1 MARYHREG
9 GLHGDRPAP
18 ASKYLLGPLY
28 DPEPSQVFAT
38 RFQTLPPTPPAS
50 ADHKGPAD
58 QDDVEQP
65 FLRRMLSRSNSV
77 TSKPLAPSPPR
88 TRYPPISGLERKRSV
103 HTANPP
109 PSRWNQGTIL
119 SRANSVATSRPT
131 DTMAAVGNQDRPR
144 RRAGSLAE
152 RYPGNRSHRPL
163 ETRTQ
168 GHSAGDAGGSLPRR
182 TVSLR
187 ERYPGDMS
195 HRPLAVLT
203 RQHRAADAAPHLHNH
218 RRQQPSDTID
228 SLDITGPV
236 PGVQYHHEG
245 PFDATSKARN
255 AKKNAPIDA
264 VMGTNLEAIKATPA
278 EYLQDSFVKNYPLQG
293 TATIPPGMPDM
304 SGRTMEY
311 QEGADLMRE
320 DDAAGGPY
328 RRWDHVRYRD
338 DDLKGKGEPT
348 FSEDQRR
355 DRKARGKQAAAAAA
369 AAGHGTAAWYEMQ
382 PTLFP
387 TGQKEGGAHVR
398 QRSVSSAADPFL
410 DDADDYGMPG
420 SSGVQRSNT
429 AGKSL
434 SQSLK
439 RRFGSL
445 RKKRGSEEAGY

>member
-1 MARYHREG
+1 
-9 GLHGDRPAP
+9 
-18 ASKYLLGPLY
+18 
-28 DPEPSQVFAT
+28 
-38 RFQTLPPTPPAS
+38 
-50 ADHKGPAD
+50 
-58 QDDVEQP
+58 
-65 FLRRMLSRSNSV
+65 
-77 TSKPLAPSPPR
+77 
-88 TRYPPISGLERKRSV
+88 
-103 HTANPP
+103 
-109 PSRWNQGTIL
+109 
-119 SRANSVATSRPT
+119 
-131 DTMAAVGNQDRPR
+131 MAAVGNQDRPR

-152 RYPGNRSHRPL
+152 RYPGDRSRRPL

-168 GHSAGDAGGSLPRR
+168 GHSAGDTGGSLPRR

-278 EYLQDSFVKNYPLQG
+278 EYLQDSLVKNYPLQG
-293 TATIPPGMPDM
+293 TATIPSGMPDV

-328 RRWDHVRYRD
+328 RRWDHVVCHSQY
-338 DDLKGKGEPT
+338 LF
-348 FSEDQRR
+348 FSFLLSH
-355 DRKARGKQAAAAAA
+355 
-369 AAGHGTAAWYEMQ
+369 AGIRTA
-382 PTLFP
+382 TD
-387 TGQKEGGAHVR
+387 TRH
-398 QRSVSSAADPFL
+398 SV
-410 DDADDYGMPG
+410 
-420 SSGVQRSNT
+420 T
-429 AGKSL
+429 ATMT
-434 SQSLK
+434 
-439 RRFGSL
+439 
-445 RKKRGSEEAGY
+445 